1 MSLRK
6 RLFGLATALAVGLLG
21 LAGAGTASAD
31 TTVLG
36 TSQPDKA
43 SLTVHKYLGATTNL
57 NHDGTAIESD
67 KLPKTPLAGVKFKL
81 YKVEN
86 VDISTND
93 GLKLAQKIG
102 ETPPDC

>member
-1 MSLRK
+1 MSKKKL
-6 RLFGLATALAVGLLG
+6 LAVLTGMVMAFMG
-21 LAGAGTASAD
+21 LAGVGAASAVD
-31 TTVLG
+31 Q
-36 TSQPDKA
+36 QPEKA

-102 ETPPDC
+102 ETP